1 MRHVGLRSN
10 AKDIASQEQIDP
22 WALQPIGVPFPLWT
36 HLTGVAAPPADN
48 PNYRYIKLTASD
60 SYNTGVL
67 ISESVSGSG
76 ALLQAT
82 AVINDSGGPL
92 DGETI
97 RLINTE
103 SRVIQAG
110 VSSGAV
116 RADTFQG
123 HTIGFGGGVDS
134 LGAGSFSLAAGGFAI
149 AGTGASFSIKH
160 AIVSNGT
167 DGTPRISDRTQSKSI
182 DASYFMRIR

>member
-1 MRHVGLRSN
+1 M
-10 AKDIASQEQIDP
+10 IDEFSLNFGKVNIWGWP
-22 WALQPIGVPFPLWT
+22 WHG
-36 HLTGVAAPPADN
+36 
-48 PNYRYIKLTASD
+48 
-60 SYNTGVL
+60 L
-67 ISESVSGSG
+67 ISKADEFSPSQ
-76 ALLQAT
+76 LQLPNGT
-82 AVINDSGGPL
+82 QRDHELP
-92 DGETI
+92 ERPWYTY
-97 RLINTE
+97 
-103 SRVIQAG
+103 RVKVPG
-110 VSSGAV
+110 VAV